1 MQEKDFLFPNLIPKL
16 FEFMLSYKETIV
28 SFFLGLKREVET
40 KNWRNLLV
48 VENSPT
54 PASIC

>member
-1 MQEKDFLFPNLIPKL
+1 MQEKKFLFPNLIPKL

-40 KNWRNLLV
+40 KKWRNL